1 MIDTQVH
8 NKILSIEDIK
18 NMYPDQ
24 WVLIGNPTLR
34 NPQSNGAIINRL
46 ISGIV
51 LLASKDK
58 RELAYKAKDLVKDYD
73 ETACIFTGE
82 IPKNRIFLL

>member
-1 MIDTQVH
+1 MIDTQVQ
-8 NKILSIEDIK
+8 NRILSIEDIK
-18 NMYPDQ
+18 SMYPDQ
-24 WVLIGNPTLR
+24 WVLIGNPILR

-58 RELAYKAKDLVKDYD
+58 RELAYQAKDLVKDYD

>member
-1 MIDTQVH
+1 MVDIQVQDIILLID
-8 NKILSIEDIK
+8 EIK
-18 NMYPDQ
+18 KAYPDQ

-34 NPQSNGAIINRL
+34 NPQSNGTLVNRL

-51 LLASKDK
+51 LLSNKDK
-58 RELAYKAKDLVKDYD
+58 RELAYQAKDLVKNYD